1 MKIVDTLVIA
11 QDKSIMVIKVNNKY
25 YLVSVSQSGIK
36 LITEME
42 NFDESNVEAVE
53 NSGNIYENI
62 DFKSIFTQ
70 LTQMMPNKKNK

>member
-11 QDKSIMVIKVNNKY
+11 QDKSIVVLKVNNKY
-25 YLVSVSQSGIK
+25 YLVSVSPTDIK

-42 NFDESNVEAVE
+42 NFDESNAEAVE

-62 DFKSIFTQ
+62 DFKSILTQ
-70 LTQMMPNKKNK
+70 LMPNKRK